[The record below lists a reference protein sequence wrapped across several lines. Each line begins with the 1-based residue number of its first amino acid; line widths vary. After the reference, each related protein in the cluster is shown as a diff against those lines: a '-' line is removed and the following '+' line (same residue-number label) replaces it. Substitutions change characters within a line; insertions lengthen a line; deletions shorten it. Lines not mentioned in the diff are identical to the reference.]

1 MIRSLGKTQLAM
13 FCGAVALAGCM
24 SDAPRT
30 EAQQASTNAAR
41 TLDADLKAAE
51 ARGAAAARTS
61 IAEADAE
68 LNRQVESTAGDAP
81 AYEVSPSELERKE
94 R

>member
-1 MIRSLGKTQLAM
+1 MTRARNQAWLALLG
-13 FCGAVALAGCM
+13 GATALAGCM
-24 SDAPRT
+24 ADAPRT
-30 EAQQASTNAAR
+30 EAQQASNNSAR

-51 ARGAAAARTS
+51 ARGAAEARTS

-68 LNRQVESTAGDAP
+68 LNRQVESTAGDGP
-81 AYEVSPSELERKE
+81 AYEVSPAELERNQ

>member
-1 MIRSLGKTQLAM
+1 MIRTRRYTQLTLLS
-13 FCGAVALAGCM
+13 GAIALAGCM
-24 SDAPRT
+24 ADAPRT

-68 LNRQVESTAGDAP
+68 LNRQLETTAGDGP
-81 AYEVSPSELERKE
+81 AYQVSPAELERNE

>member
-1 MIRSLGKTQLAM
+1 MTRARRYTHFASLCAAL
-13 FCGAVALAGCM
+13 ALAGCM

-30 EAQQASTNAAR
+30 EAQQASTNSAR

-68 LNRQVESTAGDAP
+68 LNRQVESTAGDGP
-81 AYEVSPSELERKE
+81 AYEVSPAELERNQ